1 MLQQAHALDNLL
13 LWHGAPNAEQPILTR
28 DTWTMTRKRLIQS
41 WLYLQL
47 MPQPLVKQTS
57 WFAPPTAGR
66 KSRTI
71 QLGPIYEDLG
81 PQKAETLPGLH
92 DMSGSD
98 NTGSFAGKGKHAFW
112 KAFQDPSE
120 GILTVLINLWT
131 TNQLQD
137 DTAAS
142 LEQFICT
149 VYQPQTQIVLL
160 KKLRWWLFKKK
171 QAESERLPPCPDALR
186 QAYLRAH
193 HLTIIWNLDTVPQPV
208 IPPPDNYEWKQED
221 GGWTPVMTT
230 QLSAPESVLH

>member
-1 MLQQAHALDNLL
+1 
-13 LWHGAPNAEQPILTR
+13 
-28 DTWTMTRKRLIQS
+28 MTRKGWYKADSICS
-41 WLYLQL
+41 WCHSLLCN
-47 MPQPLVKQTS
+47 KHHD
-57 WFAPPTAGR
+57 FPTAGR

-71 QLGPIYEDLG
+71 QLGPIYEALG
-81 PQKAETLPGLH
+81 P
-92 DMSGSD
+92 
-98 NTGSFAGKGKHAFW
+98 GSFAGKGKHAFW
-112 KAFQDPSE
+112 KAFQDSSE

-171 QAESERLPPCPDALR
+171 QAESERLPPSPDALR
-186 QAYLRAH
+186 QANLRAH

-208 IPPPDNYEWKQED
+208 IPLVVYD
-221 GGWTPVMTT
+221 
-230 QLSAPESVLH
+230 LSGRYSTRRYLINRQTMQ